1 MSADTPPIELIAIAE
16 IEILNPRSRNRKV
29 FEELV
34 ESIARLGLKKPITV
48 SKRPGGDG
56 YQLACGQ
63 GRMEAFIELGQT
75 QIPAVV
81 IDASS
86 DDCYVMSLV
95 ENIARRNHS
104 PLELIREI
112 SALRDRGYNHSQIAD
127 KIGFSPEYVWAIC
140 FLTDHGEERL
150 LDAVERGIVPHTIAM
165 EIAKAQDHE
174 VQRALTEA
182 YEQKSLPGSQ
192 VLAIRRIVDER
203 NLIGKSVH
211 SVGRGNRS
219 TSKPTAAALVRT
231 YQKEVERQKLLVR
244 KATLAQSR
252 LLFIVNALR
261 KLLEEEHFVTLLRA
275 EAMSTLPLPLA
286 ERLGI
291 AEA

>member
-16 IEILNPRSRNRKV
+16 IEILNPRSRNRKI

-112 SALRDRGYNHSQIAD
+112 SALRDRGYSHSQIAD